1 MKKYLINVTCL
12 TVSMLLLSCSVAN
25 EPLSI
30 GFWNGENLFDL
41 IDDPLKNDEEF
52 AIGGRKN
59 VTQEIYD
66 LKINHSAEVLSDLN
80 VDVLGIC
87 EVEHASV
94 LEDIN
99 SVYKERDY
107 KIISILKIPI
117 FSTYSIAAPNPIAPT
132 ILGVPASN
140 L

>member
-1 MKKYLINVTCL
+1 MKKYITNVIWLTISFMLI
-12 TVSMLLLSCSVAN
+12 SCSPPI

-30 GFWNGENLFDL
+30 GFWNGENLFDTF
-41 IDDPLKNDEEF
+41 DDPSKNDDEF

-59 VTQEIYD
+59 VTQKIYD
-66 LKINHSAEVLSDLN
+66 LKIKHSAEVLSDLN

-99 SVYKERDY
+99 SAYK
-107 KIISILKIPI
+107 
-117 FSTYSIAAPNPIAPT
+117 
-132 ILGVPASN
+132 
-140 L
+140 